1 MKRPIADIIG
11 IEGEFDVQARV
22 LIIEDV
28 KEMADLIRLYLQKEG
43 MDSTICET
51 GEDGL
56 AAFGRNRFDLVV
68 LDINLP
74 GMDGFEF
81 LQRLRKMSAVPVMI
95 VSARDADEDMIL
107 GLGIGADEF
116 VTKPFSP
123 KVLVARVR
131 AMLRRA
137 TDMKASANSVKFGDY
152 VLDID
157 GYLLKRGGEKVPLS
171 SKEFEVLSFLAT
183 HPGKA
188 MTPGDHLLR
197 GLEEP
202 VRRHH
207 RGRRLHPEAPQEDRE
222 GPLLPGLHRDGSRHG
237 LPLQPGGGARMKLRT
252 QFFFLV
258 GGSSRCRSS

>member
-1 MKRPIADIIG
+1 M
-11 IEGEFDVQARV
+11 QARI

-43 MDSTICET
+43 MDATICESA
-51 GEDGL
+51 EDGL
-56 AAFGRNRFDLVV
+56 SKFEETRYNLVI

-74 GMDGFEF
+74 GIDGFEF
-81 LQRLRKMSAVPVMI
+81 LQRLRKASSVPVMI

-137 TDMKASANSVKFGDY
+137 ADMKASPNSVKFGDY

-157 GYLLKRGGEKVPLS
+157 GYLLKRAGEKVSLS
-171 SKEFEVLSFLAT
+171 SREFEVLAFLAT

-188 MTPGDHLLR
+188 MTPDTIYSEVWRNQYGDVTAVAVYVQRLR
-197 GLEEP
+197 KKIETDPTAP
-202 VRRHH
+202 VFI
-207 RGRRLHPEAPQEDRE
+207 ETV
-222 GPLLPGLHRDGSRHG
+222 HG
-237 LPLQPGGGARMKLRT
+237 MGYRFNAEMIHA
-252 QFFFLV
+252 
-258 GGSSRCRSS
+258 